1 MKIRPEEIT
10 SILRK
15 QIEEYDVETDLA
27 EVGTVLQVG
36 DGIARIYGLE
46 SAVAL
51 EMLELEHGV
60 TGLAFNLE
68 EDNVGAALFGEW
80 EKIKEGDSAKRTGRV
95 ASIPVGDALIG
106 RIVDPLG
113 NAIDGGPPIETD
125 ERRPLEFKAPGVVD
139 RQPVKEP
146 LQTGIKAIDTMTN
159 VGRGQRELIIGD
171 RSTGKTAILVDT
183 ILNQRGQDMICIY
196 VAIGQKS
203 STVAQVYERLK
214 EAGAMEYTI
223 IVTAP
228 ASEAAPIKWMAPFAG
243 AAMGEHFMFGGRHAV
258 CMYDDLSKHADA
270 YRQMSLLL
278 RRPPG
283 REAFPG
289 DVFYLH
295 SRLLERAC
303 KLSDARGAGS
313 LTALPVIETQAGD
326 IAAYIPTNVIS
337 ITDGQIFLE
346 ADLFFSGVRPAVNV
360 GRSVSRV
367 GASAQTK
374 AMKKVAGRLRLEL
387 SQYRELEAFAQF
399 GSELDPATQA
409 SLARG
414 ERMVATLNQ
423 PQYAPWP
430 MEEQV
435 IAIYAGINGFLDDVP
450 VAGHPA
456 IPGRAPR
463 APAHRGLDLQGDRR
477 VRRPL
482 GRAHG
487 EAERGDREVQ
497 AGLQHLRGARSRRG
511 RELAITH
518 GDRSGDQA
526 PRPLRPEHTE
536 DHARDGAGRGRE
548 AAARPDPDRGDA
560 PLRRA
565 HAGADGRRRAR
576 EHLAPGS
583 PVAPAAGRAEGGDP
597 AADR

>member
-1 MKIRPEEIT
+1 
-10 SILRK
+10 
-15 QIEEYDVETDLA
+15 
-27 EVGTVLQVG
+27 
-36 DGIARIYGLE
+36 
-46 SAVAL
+46 
-51 EMLELEHGV
+51 
-60 TGLAFNLE
+60 
-68 EDNVGAALFGEW
+68 
-80 EKIKEGDSAKRTGRV
+80 
-95 ASIPVGDALIG
+95 
-106 RIVDPLG
+106 
-113 NAIDGGPPIETD
+113 
-125 ERRPLEFKAPGVVD
+125 
-139 RQPVKEP
+139 
-146 LQTGIKAIDTMTN
+146 
-159 VGRGQRELIIGD
+159 
-171 RSTGKTAILVDT
+171 
-183 ILNQRGQDMICIY
+183 
-196 VAIGQKS
+196 
-203 STVAQVYERLK
+203 
-214 EAGAMEYTI
+214 
-223 IVTAP
+223 
-228 ASEAAPIKWMAPFAG
+228 
-243 AAMGEHFMFGGRHAV
+243 
-258 CMYDDLSKHADA
+258 MYDDLSKHADA

-303 KLSDARGAGS
+303 KLSDERGAGS

-435 IAIYAGINGFLDDVP
+435 VAIYAGINGFLDDVP
-450 VAGHPA
+450 VQDIPRFQDELRETCRTEGSVYKEIAEHRRPA
-456 IPGRAPR
+456 GRA
-463 APAHRGLDLQGDRR
+463 RR
-477 VRRPL
+477 
-482 GRAHG
+482 

-497 AGLQHLRGARSRRG
+497 AGLQHLRRARARRSR
-511 RELAITH
+511 ELGNVASVQDIKRRVRSVQNTRKIT
-518 GDRSGDQA
+518 RA
-526 PRPLRPEHTE
+526 MELV
-536 DHARDGAGRGRE
+536 
-548 AAARPDPDRGDA
+548 AAAK
-560 PLRRA
+560 LRRA
-565 HAGADGRRRAR
+565 QTRIEAMRPYAERMQELMVGVARASTSLQGLPLLQRRDVRKAAILPLTGDRGLAGAFNAQILREAFAIERRLREESVEPHWVVAGKKGASTLRFRRYEVGQAWTGFSDSPRYADAQAIAHHIAELYSEQEVDRVVVIYNHFESALTQRVVAQEVLPIPESLLEGDDEHSQALLGDFIYEPEPEQILERLLPVYVETELYRALLESAASEQGARMTAMRNASKNAGELIDSLTLQMNRARQAEITQEILEVVAGADA
-576 EHLAPGS
+576 LTA
-583 PVAPAAGRAEGGDP
+583 
-597 AADR
+597 